1 MQDQLSDLGLTQVN
15 VRAYVTKSLAQVEQ
29 ATKNAVMQT
38 PNTSAPSKATQE
50 VA

>member
-29 ATKNAVMQT
+29 ATKNAIVEM
-38 PNTSAPSKATQE
+38 PNTSAPSKTTQE
-50 VA
+50 AA